1 MTKTPTRTRLAVN
14 LERLIRDK
22 AVRDGVPV
30 SKVEADLAV
39 AIRSGPPPTKN
50 QYRARMA
57 SNLRRWY
64 ARERVSHDPQ
74 GRVVV
79 TNSALFFPTPETID
93 RLAAALEVD
102 PTELFRE
109 PAEYC
114 AADRGA

>member
-1 MTKTPTRTRLAVN
+1 MTKTPPRTRLAVN

-39 AIRSGPPPTKN
+39 AIRSSQPTKN

-109 PAEYC
+109 PTEYC
-114 AADRGA
+114 AAARGA